1 MGLDGAS
8 IPNGQPA
15 LQGRADATGKWGR
28 ERERESAASATT
40 PTTGRW
46 YRHKFA
52 LKVENSRR
60 MLTST
65 LSLLPASWK
74 LGANGCSVSA
84 SNLEEFLV
92 DVVVA
97 EYRSCDARRNIE

>member
-28 ERERESAASATT
+28 ERE
-40 PTTGRW
+40 
-46 YRHKFA
+46 
-52 LKVENSRR
+52 KVENSRR

-92 DVVVA
+92 DVVA